1 MNERELKDGTW
12 TQRVVTH
19 RGPVWRT
26 IIRESSLEDGRFRRA
41 RFVLEGGPTIVV
53 SAEELRQVVAHR
65 NPRHKS
71 LCPLRINPTESTING
86 EKVEIQTQD

>member
-1 MNERELKDGTW
+1 MNDRELKDGTW

-26 IIRESSLEDGRFRRA
+26 TIWESSLEDGRFRRA